1 MPRRASGGG
10 PRLPDRSP
18 AGLDVRAGW
27 NQAYQYDTLPIDLK
41 FEEMQPGDLIF
52 YSGIYFN
59 TKCRQQKHNMVH
71 VEVFTGGETG
81 E

>member
-1 MPRRASGGG
+1 MTQFFHPCLA
-10 PRLPDRSP
+10 
-18 AGLDVRAGW
+18 AGLA
-27 NQAYQYDTLPIDLK
+27 TIPIDLK